1 MTISLRPQLGRLLH
15 IAPLSPPNLRWVS
28 SAAVT
33 ATPPHLRDHVLT
45 FFNAGNT
52 YEQGYDRELALVSA
66 LKSCASLSAASQGH
80 QLHSLVL
87 KSGLLANSFVRNSLT
102 NVYAKCGLMDEAG
115 ILFGSCGDA
124 GVVCCNIMIAGYVRS
139 GRLWDAFQVFEKMT
153 MKECVSYTTM
163 IMGFTQNKFWGEAI
177 EVFKDMWV
185 ANIIPNEATLASVIP
200 ACSHSGELWNCRML
214 HALAIKLLLDSSVIV
229 STNFLH
235 MYCICSSIE
244 EASRLFEEMPE
255 KNVVSWNVMLNGYSK
270 AGLIDLAGQL
280 FKKIPSRD
288 VVSWGTLI
296 DSYLRVQRLTEAL
309 IMCREMLRDG
319 LRPNDVM
326 LVDLV
331 SACARSV
338 LAVEG
343 HQLHSLIVRC
353 GFDCCDFVQATVIHF
368 YAACGRIDLACLQ
381 FEIGLKDHLASLN
394 ALIAGFVR
402 NGMIDQARQMFNQ
415 MSERDVF
422 SWTTM
427 ISCYAQQEQPNMAL
441 ELFHKMVASGLC
453 PNEVTMASVFSAIA
467 ALGSLEEGSWAHEYV
482 QKNSIPLND
491 NLSASI
497 IYMYAKCGSISS
509 ALEVFQ
515 HVRDKG
521 WDVSPWNA
529 IICGLAMHGHA
540 NLSLAIFSNLQ
551 KQNIRLNSI
560 TFIGALTACCHAGLV
575 EEGKKIFRSMKV
587 LYDVDPDV
595 KHYGCMV
602 DILGR
607 AGRIQ
612 EAAELIRTMPL
623 EADAAVWGA
632 LLSACRTH
640 GNVDIGEWAA
650 QSLENLQPTHGPCR
664 VLLSNIYA
672 DVGRWHDAFSARR
685 VIHSQRLKRL
695 PGCSGVG

>member
-1 MTISLRPQLGRLLH
+1 
-15 IAPLSPPNLRWVS
+15 
-28 SAAVT
+28 
-33 ATPPHLRDHVLT
+33 
-45 FFNAGNT
+45 
-52 YEQGYDRELALVSA
+52 
-66 LKSCASLSAASQGH
+66 
-80 QLHSLVL
+80 
-87 KSGLLANSFVRNSLT
+87 
-102 NVYAKCGLMDEAG
+102 
-115 ILFGSCGDA
+115 
-124 GVVCCNIMIAGYVRS
+124 
-139 GRLWDAFQVFEKMT
+139 
-153 MKECVSYTTM
+153 
-163 IMGFTQNKFWGEAI
+163 
-177 EVFKDMWV
+177 
-185 ANIIPNEATLASVIP
+185 
-200 ACSHSGELWNCRML
+200 ML
-214 HALAIKLLLDSSVIV
+214 HALAIKLLLDGSVVV
-229 STNFLH
+229 STNLLH
-235 MYCICSSIE
+235 TYCVCSSIE

-270 AGLIDLAGQL
+270 AGLVDLAGQL
-280 FKKIPSRD
+280 FEKIPSRD

-296 DSYLRVQRLTEAL
+296 DSYLRVQRLSEAL
-309 IMCREMLRDG
+309 IMCREMLRYG

-326 LVDLV
+326 LVDLL

-338 LAVEG
+338 LAIEG
-343 HQLHSLIVRC
+343 QQLHNFIVRC
-353 GFDCCDFVQATVIHF
+353 GFDCCDFVQATLIHF
-368 YAACGRIDLACLQ
+368 YAACGRIDLAHLQ
-381 FEIGLKDHLASLN
+381 FETGSKDHLASLN

-427 ISCYAQQEQPNMAL
+427 ISGYAQREQPNVAL

-482 QKNSIPLND
+482 QKKSIPLND

-497 IYMYAKCGSISS
+497 IDMYAKCGSISS
-509 ALEVFQ
+509 ALEAFHQ
-515 HVRDKG
+515 VRDKAR
-521 WDVSPWNA
+521 DVSPWNA
-529 IICGLAMHGHA
+529 IICGLALHGHA

-551 KQNIRLNSI
+551 KLNIRLNSI
-560 TFIGALTACCHAGLV
+560 TFIGALTACCHVGLV
-575 EEGKKIFRSMKV
+575 EEGKQIFRSMKV

-612 EAAELIRTMPL
+612 EAEELIRTMPL

-632 LLSACRTH
+632 LLSACRTR

-650 QSLENLQPTHGPCR
+650 QNLENLQPTHGPCR
-664 VLLSNIYA
+664 VLLSNMYA
-672 DVGRWHDAFSARR
+672 DAGRWHDAFSARR
-685 VIHSQRLKRL
+685 VIYSQGLKRL

>member
-1 MTISLRPQLGRLLH
+1 MTISLRPKFRHLLR
-15 IAPLSPPNLRWVS
+15 IASPSPPNPRWVS
-28 SAAVT
+28 SAT
-33 ATPPHLRDHVLT
+33 ATEPPPHLRDHVLT
-45 FFNAGNT
+45 FFNARGT
-52 YEQGYDRELALVSA
+52 HEQGYDRELALVSA
-66 LKSCASLSAASQGH
+66 LKSCASVSAVPQGR
-80 QLHSLVL
+80 QLHSLVV
-87 KSGLLANSFVRNSLT
+87 KTGLLANSFVRNSLT

-115 ILFGSCGDA
+115 VLFGSCGGS
-124 GVVCCNIMIAGYVRS
+124 GVVCWNIMIAGYVRS

-153 MKECVSYTTM
+153 TKECVSYTTM
-163 IMGFTQNKFWGEAI
+163 IMGFAQNKFWGEAI
-177 EVFKDMWV
+177 EVFKDMRV
-185 ANIIPNEATLASVIP
+185 AGVIPNEATLASVIP
-200 ACSHSGELWNCRML
+200 ACSHSGEPWNCRML

-229 STNFLH
+229 STNLLH

-244 EASRLFEEMPE
+244 EASRLFEEMPK

-270 AGLIDLAGQL
+270 AGLVDLAGQL
-280 FKKIPSRD
+280 FEKIPSRD

-296 DSYLRVQRLTEAL
+296 DSYLRVQRLSEAL
-309 IMCREMLRDG
+309 IMCREMLRSG

-343 HQLHSLIVRC
+343 QQLHNLIVRC
-353 GFDCCDFVQATVIHF
+353 GFDCSDFVQATIIHF
-368 YAACGRIDLACLQ
+368 YAACGRIDLAHLQ
-381 FEIGLKDHLASLN
+381 FETGSKDHLASLN

-467 ALGSLEEGSWAHEYV
+467 ALGSLKEGSWAHEYV

-497 IYMYAKCGSISS
+497 IDMYAKCGSITS
-509 ALEVFQ
+509 ALEVFHQ
-515 HVRDKG
+515 VRDNG
-521 WDVSPWNA
+521 RDVSPWNA

-551 KQNIRLNSI
+551 KRNIRLNSI

-607 AGRIQ
+607 AGRMQ
-612 EAAELIRTMPL
+612 EATELIRTMPL

-640 GNVDIGEWAA
+640 GNVEIGEWAA

-685 VIHSQRLKRL
+685 VIHSQGLKRL